1 MTDKLFVG
9 AIPEIYDRL
18 LVPLI
23 FEVYAADLAQR
34 VAALKPQRVLELAAG
49 TGALSRAMASRL
61 SPATRILSTDLNQ
74 PMLDRAAARQNGD
87 GRVAW
92 QQADAL
98 ALPLEDQRVDLVAC
112 QFGVMFFPDKVK
124 GYREVYRVLRPDG
137 HYIFNVWDRIEEND
151 LAHCI
156 SVALEAHFPDD
167 PPRFMAATP
176 HGYFDTGRIRD
187 ELTTA
192 GFSEIAIE
200 TIAHRSRANSA
211 HDVAT
216 AFCQGTPLRNE
227 ILTRDPEGLQ
237 EATEASA
244 QALRREFG
252 SGAIEGRIR
261 AHVISAMRP

>member
-1 MTDKLFVG
+1 MTDKLFAG
-9 AIPEIYDRL
+9 PIPEIYDRL

-23 FEVYAADLAQR
+23 FEVYAADLAER
-34 VAALKPQRVLELAAG
+34 VTALKPQRVLELAAG

-98 ALPLEDQRVDLVAC
+98 ALPLEDQRIDLVAC

-124 GYREVYRVLRPDG
+124 GYREAHRVLRPGG
-137 HYIFNVWDRIEEND
+137 HYIFNVWDRLEEND
-151 LAHCI
+151 FPRCI
-156 SVALEAHFPDD
+156 SVALEAVFPED

-176 HGYFDTGRIRD
+176 HGYFDTGRISE

-192 GFSEIAIE
+192 GFTEIAIE
-200 TIAHRSRANSA
+200 TVAHRSRAQSA
-211 HDVAT
+211 EDVAI
-216 AFCQGTPLRNE
+216 AFCQGTPMRNE
-227 ILTRDPEGLQ
+227 VLARDPDGLQ
-237 EATEASA
+237 RATEASA

-252 SGAIEGRIR
+252 SGAIEGRIK
-261 AHVISAMRP
+261 AHVISATRP

>member
-1 MTDKLFVG
+1 MTDKLFGG

-23 FEVYAADLAQR
+23 FEVYAADLAER

-49 TGALSRAMASRL
+49 TGALSRAMALRL

-87 GRVAW
+87 GRIAW

-98 ALPLEDQRVDLVAC
+98 ALPLEDQRIDLVAC

-124 GYREVYRVLRPDG
+124 GYREAYRVLRPGG

-151 LAHCI
+151 FPRCI
-156 SVALEAHFPDD
+156 TAALQAVFPDD
-167 PPRFMAATP
+167 PPRFMAAIP

-192 GFSEIAIE
+192 GFTEIATE
-200 TIAHRSRANSA
+200 TVAHKSRAKSA
-211 HDVAT
+211 DDVAI

-227 ILTRDPEGLQ
+227 ILARDPDGLHR
-237 EATEASA
+237 ATEASA

-252 SGAIEGRIR
+252 SGAIEGRIS
-261 AHVISAMRP
+261 AHVISATRP